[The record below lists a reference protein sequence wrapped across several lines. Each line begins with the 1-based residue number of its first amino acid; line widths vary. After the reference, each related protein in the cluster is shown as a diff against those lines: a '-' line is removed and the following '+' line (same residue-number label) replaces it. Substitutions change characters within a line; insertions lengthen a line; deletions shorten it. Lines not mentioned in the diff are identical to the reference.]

1 MYSNADCDL
10 CPRLISERRDRI
22 NKYLLLNQ
30 NAEEWAVHLLKEN
43 DWGLTKAHLCVT
55 AIK

>member
-1 MYSNADCDL
+1 M
-10 CPRLISERRDRI
+10 RKRDRI
-22 NKYLLLNQ
+22 DKYLLLNQ
-30 NAEEWAVHLLKEN
+30 NAEDLAVHLLKEN